1 MAGGALFS
9 FMRGAVL
16 GGGGN
21 WSIVD
26 VYVSVGKSNKY
37 PWTRVPWQTG
47 S

>member
-9 FMRGAVL
+9 FMRGAVW
-16 GGGGN
+16 GGD